1 MMLIQPAHLHAVRS
15 SSSLSL
21 PFSTSSR
28 RLQAKVIESNL
39 AFRDHQPFSPQ
50 SEGRRKA
57 KEALQA
63 IDQIQS
69 PPSTPFL
76 IDRFSRQHTYLRISL
91 TEKCNFRCLYCMP
104 AEGVPLTPKNKLLTA
119 AEVERLAHLFVSQGI
134 NKIRL
139 TGGEPTVR
147 KDLSEILAA
156 LSSQRQKGLRQIGMT
171 TNGLTLSRHL
181 PNLVANGL
189 THLNIS
195 LDTLDP
201 FKFELMT
208 RTAAKGMEKVLDGI
222 DTALALGVPNV
233 KINVVVIRGLNDGK
247 DVLDFVEWAKNRDIT
262 VRFIEYMPFDG
273 NKWRPEKLV
282 PYSQLLENI
291 TEQYGPLE
299 KVVDDTNDTSKH
311 WKVSGHQ
318 SRLGFITSMTEHFCG
333 TCNRLRITADGNLKV
348 SKRFHTILSS

>member
-1 MMLIQPAHLHAVRS
+1 MLIQRARLSAIRS
-15 SSSLSL
+15 SSSSL
-21 PFSTSSR
+21 QQFSTYSKR
-28 RLQAKVIESNL
+28 QQAKVIDPVFARQDDQL
-39 AFRDHQPFSPQ
+39 FATH
-50 SEGRRKA
+50 SEGRKRA
-57 KEALQA
+57 REALQA
-63 IDQIQS
+63 MDKIQS

-76 IDRFSRQHTYLRISL
+76 TDRFSRQHTYLRISL

-104 AEGVPLTPKNKLLTA
+104 AEGVPLTPKSKLLTA
-119 AEVERLAHLFVSQGI
+119 PELERLAQLFVSQGI

-147 KDLSEILAA
+147 KDLPEIIAA
-156 LSSQRQKGLRQIGMT
+156 LASQRQNGLRQIGMT
-171 TNGLTLSRHL
+171 TNGLTISRHL

-208 RTAAKGMEKVLDGI
+208 RTASKGIERVLNGI

-247 DVLDFVEWAKNRDIT
+247 DILDFVEWAKDRDVT

-291 TEQYGPLE
+291 TSQLGPLE
-299 KVVDDTNDTSKH
+299 KVGDDANDTSKH
-311 WKVSGHQ
+311 WKVPGHQ
-318 SRLGFITSMTEHFCG
+318 SRLGFITSMTDHFCG

-348 SKRFHTILSS
+348 SRL